1 MRWTK
6 ENLDFNEMQRLL
18 NKLAE
23 QVKAFHSMTTAEI
36 AELLAN
42 AEKCT
47 YAPGTIIVKEG
58 GVGAY
63 MYIIFEGEALVTKKG
78 QDGDIELARLS
89 AADSF
94 GEMAL
99 ADRGARSATV
109 RAQTPC
115 VLVRIGE
122 PALSSK
128 PALAMKI
135 YRNIAKLLSE
145 RLRSAD
151 DLLAWR
157 L

>member
-6 ENLDFNEMQRLL
+6 ENLDFDEMQRLL
-18 NKLAE
+18 IKLAE
-23 QVKAFHSMTTAEI
+23 QVKAFNTMTTAEI
-36 AELLAN
+36 TELLAN

-47 YAPGTIIVKEG
+47 YAPGTTIVKEG
-58 GVGAY
+58 SVGAY
-63 MYIIFEGEALVTKKG
+63 MYIIFEGKAVVIKKG

-89 AADSF
+89 PADCF

-99 ADRGARSATV
+99 ADREARSATV
-109 RAQTPC
+109 RALTPC
-115 VLVRIGE
+115 VLVRISE
-122 PALSSK
+122 PTLSSK

-135 YRNIAKLLSE
+135 YRNIARLLSE

-151 DLLAWR
+151 ELLAWR

>member
-1 MRWTK
+1 MKWTK
-6 ENLDFNEMQRLL
+6 ENLDFDETQRLL

-23 QVKAFHSMTTAEI
+23 QVKAFHTLTTAEI
-36 AELLAN
+36 AELLAS

-47 YAPGTIIVKEG
+47 YAQDTVIVKEG
-58 GVGAY
+58 SVGDY
-63 MYIIFEGEALVTKKG
+63 MYIIFEGEALVTK
-78 QDGDIELARLS
+78 QSHHGDTELAHLG

-94 GEMAL
+94 GEMSL
-99 ADRGARSATV
+99 ADHEARSATV
-109 RAQTPC
+109 KTLTPC
-115 VLVRIGE
+115 VLVRLSE
-122 PALSSK
+122 PTLFGN

-145 RLRSAD
+145 RLRSTD

>member
-1 MRWTK
+1 MQWTK
-6 ENLDFNEMQRLL
+6 ENLNFDEMQRLL

-23 QVKAFHSMTTAEI
+23 QVKAFHTLTTGEI

-42 AEKCT
+42 ADKCT
-47 YAPGTIIVKEG
+47 YAAGATIVKEG
-58 GVGAY
+58 SVGDY
-63 MYIIFEGEALVTKKG
+63 MYIIFEGEALVTKQSHRG
-78 QDGDIELARLS
+78 ETELAYLA

-99 ADRGARSATV
+99 ADHAARSATV
-109 RAQTPC
+109 ITLTPC
-115 VLVRIGE
+115 VLVRLDE
-122 PALSSK
+122 PTLFGN

-145 RLRSAD
+145 RLRSTD